1 MDEKNGKNGKNGNN
15 GLHLTDKVIHQI
27 SGPVSMHYLVP
38 GKSTFM
44 GKPIDSLPLFMMWG
58 DVHRDDT
65 GMCDPCS
72 EEKGCYPIYDRRFLQ
87 ELDKLAA
94 DYPVDFYTEYSRDF
108 PIYHTNNKNVLFAR
122 FLEKTTKACHVR
134 TLRPRLQYESDC
146 PTKYTRWHYSDPRF
160 MKDTMEH
167 YLFTPVTRVFDF
179 IHMQDTLER
188 WRVAEPVEMGGID
201 FIANVLEED
210 RSTIAATYSAYT
222 TIDTLEIQGLLH
234 RIVVRI
240 LTPSKG
246 DWMDSRRF
254 EGKLSGIFDE
264 YVTFLSEGVE
274 RVGGVEKAG
283 GVERRSVILKQF
295 RKILPDAL
303 PLFREFLTKAF
314 DVSMDQIRGGSSFL
328 LRAELSIN
336 HLLPEIVTYIALF
349 FDVSNPDFSTKKDE
363 LYRIMH
369 DNYGNRTVEVLYT
382 SIALVAE
389 YLFRIKSFMVDV
401 HTILRMI
408 KPPGGSSPP
417 YLALGYFGADH
428 THSMARILQAPG
440 IFGYRQEYEGVE
452 QWNPISRCLTMT
464 KPIYLAKDLR
474 RHAGALHKSN
484 VVMRR
489 YKQYKNIIF
498 QEEASRREENR
509 REENRLEENRREEN
523 RLGRLNKR
531 SPQKTLKINR
541 LVRSVPVVPVPVVP
555 APVKKIFTVKRP
567 KVASVPVSPV
577 APVAPVVPS
586 VPSVPVVPVVPVKKI
601 VTVKNKNN
609 SSSKSRINMH
619 RLNFIRTFPTKKN
632 KKNNR
637 T

>member
-1 MDEKNGKNGKNGNN
+1 MDEKNGNN

-108 PIYHTNNKNVLFAR
+108 PVYYTNNKNVLFAR

-134 TLRPRLQYESDC
+134 TLRPRLQYESEC

-167 YLFTPVTRVFDF
+167 YLFTPVTRVFHF

-188 WRVAEPVEMGGID
+188 WRVAEPVEMGGINY
-201 FIANVLEED
+201 IAEVLEED

-264 YVTFLSEGVE
+264 YVTFLSP
-274 RVGGVEKAG
+274 GGVEKAG
-283 GVERRSVILKQF
+283 GVGNKSVILKQF

-314 DVSMDQIRGGSSFL
+314 DVSMDRIRGGSSFL

-428 THSMARILQAPG
+428 THSMVRILQAPG

-452 QWNPISRCLTMT
+452 QWNPISRCLTIT

-474 RHAGALHKSN
+474 KHAGALHKSN
-484 VVMRR
+484 VAMRR

-498 QEEASRREENR
+498 QEEASRREEG
-509 REENRLEENRREEN
+509 RLEEG
-523 RLGRLNKR
+523 RLGRLGRR
-531 SPQKTLKINR
+531 SPQKTLKVNSP
-541 LVRSVPVVPVPVVP
+541 VRP
-555 APVKKIFTVKRP
+555 AV
-567 KVASVPVSPV
+567 SPVSPV
-577 APVAPVVPS
+577 RPPVPSPVVSPVSPVRPS
-586 VPSVPVVPVVPVKKI
+586 PVVSPVRPAVSPVVSPIQAVPAVPIKKI
-601 VTVKNKNN
+601 VTVKRPQVKNKNRNN
-609 SSSKSRINMH
+609 SKNSKNNSKSRINMH